1 MSAPIAGSDF
11 DKNQIP
17 PGGLPPPPKYG
28 SMDGSPNYG
37 YQGGPSY
44 QPYGASAPPPT
55 STYIVSSESRNRL
68 RVRILVLLE
77 PGPNPGPDP
86 QPEIQLRTE
95 AKAKF

>member
-44 QPYGASAPPPT
+44 QPYGATAPTPT
-55 STYIVSSESRNRL
+55 STYIVSLKCRF
-68 RVRILVLLE
+68 
-77 PGPNPGPDP
+77 
-86 QPEIQLRTE
+86 
-95 AKAKF
+95 KF